1 MKKRS
6 ILICEDEEVI
16 RETLTEFLEGED
28 YNVTAVGTVTEALAQ
43 VRSRDFQV
51 AICDI
56 QLPDGD
62 GVKLLRQIHQINPH
76 TFVLI
81 ITAYASVES
90 SVEAFKHGAFDY
102 LIKPVRFEDLEVKLS
117 RVFQHRDL
125 FVENQTLRRELARI
139 SLDDRVVGSGK
150 AAQTLRSELAN
161 VALSRTNVLLHGP
174 SGSGKELAA
183 RVIHQDGPDS
193 AAEFVV
199 VNCDTE
205 DADELEARL
214 FGTADAPGVLAEA
227 GEGTVLLKGVDRL
240 PRPLQKKLL
249 TAWEKQTA
257 TPAGRSK
264 KATPIACRLIATT
277 SSQLA
282 DEVADERF
290 DQALFFRL
298 DGSKVAVPAL
308 ADRIDDLPELV
319 EHFVGRHSERMGKR
333 ISGASS
339 EAIRLLL
346 EASWNGNIRQL
357 DNAVERAVMHA
368 DGPLLEPADFP
379 ADLAGVSQPP
389 PDADDLRSA
398 LRHYE
403 RQHIQRVLRQCP
415 DKRTAA
421 KRLKLGLSSLYRKI
435 EELAIEV

>member
-28 YNVTAVGTVTEALAQ
+28 YNVTAVGTVAEALEK

-125 FVENQTLRRELARI
+125 FVENQTLRRELARV
-139 SLDDRVVGSGK
+139 SSDDRIVGNGK
-150 AAQTLRSELAN
+150 SAATLRSELAN
-161 VALSRTNVLLHGP
+161 AALTNTNVLLCGP

-183 RVIHQDGPDS
+183 RVIHQESRLRD
-193 AAEFVV
+193 EQFVV
-199 VNCDTE
+199 VNCDTGE
-205 DADELEARL
+205 PDRIDATL
-214 FGTADAPGVLAEA
+214 FGD
-227 GEGTVLLKGVDRL
+227 GESDGLLVDVGDGTVLLKGIDRL
-240 PRPLQKKLL
+240 PKAQQKKLL
-249 TAWEKQTA
+249 TALERSEVRSAARRTA
-257 TPAGRSK
+257 V
-264 KATPIACRLIATT
+264 PISCRLIATT
-277 SSQLA
+277 AA
-282 DEVADERF
+282 DLQAEVEAGRF
-290 DQALFFRL
+290 DEGLFFRL
-298 DGSKVAVPAL
+298 DGSKIAVPAL
-308 ADRIDDLPELV
+308 SDRIDDLPELV
-319 EHFVGRHSERMGKR
+319 EHFVGRHSEAMGKR

-346 EASWNGNIRQL
+346 GAQWDGNIRQL

-368 DGPLLEPADFP
+368 GGSLLEPADFP
-379 ADLAGVSQPP
+379 SDLAGVSQPP

-403 RQHIQRVLRQCP
+403 RQHIQRVLKQCP
-415 DKRTAA
+415 DKRAAA

-435 EELAIEV
+435 EELSIEV

>member
-16 RETLTEFLEGED
+16 RETLAEFLESED
-28 YNVTAVGTVTEALAQ
+28 YDVTAVGTVGEAVATVTKQ
-43 VRSRDFQV
+43 DFQV

-56 QLPDGD
+56 RLPDGD

-102 LIKPVRFEDLEVKLS
+102 LIKPVQFDDLEMKLR

-125 FVENQTLRRELARI
+125 LIENLALRQQLARVVV
-139 SLDDRVVGSGK
+139 SDRVVGSGR
-150 AAQTLRSELAN
+150 AATQLRTQLAN
-161 VALSRTNVLLHGP
+161 AALTGSSVLLTGP
-174 SGSGKELAA
+174 SGCGKELAA
-183 RVIHQDGPDS
+183 RVIHQEGGHAEEPF
-193 AAEFVV
+193 AA

-205 DADELEARL
+205 DAAALDREL
-214 FGTADAPGVLAEA
+214 FGGGETEGVVVGVGQGTAY
-227 GEGTVLLKGVDRL
+227 LKSVDRL
-240 PRPLQKKLL
+240 PASLQKKLL
-249 TAWEKQTA
+249 DVLERGEVRPQGSSEPVAVRCRIVAATQTDPA
-257 TPAGRSK
+257 THEEVFD
-264 KATPIACRLIATT
+264 KALY
-277 SSQLA
+277 
-282 DEVADERF
+282 
-290 DQALFFRL
+290 FRL
-298 DGSKVAVPAL
+298 AGTRIDVPSL

-319 EHFVGRHSERMGKR
+319 EHFVGRHTGAMGKR
-333 ISGASS
+333 IGGASS

-346 EASWNGNIRQL
+346 SAEWDGNIRQL
-357 DNAVERAVMHA
+357 DNAVERAVMHCETE
-368 DGPLLEPADFP
+368 LLQPADFP
-379 ADLAGVSQPP
+379 PELAGLKQPP

-403 RQHIQRVLRQCP
+403 KLHIERVLRQCP

-435 EELAIEV
+435 EELEIET

>member
-16 RETLTEFLEGED
+16 RETLAEFLEGED
-28 YNVTAVGTVTEALAQ
+28 YQVTAVGTVGEALSL
-43 VRSRDFQV
+43 VKSRDFQV

-90 SVEAFKHGAFDY
+90 SVAAFKQGAFDY
-102 LIKPVRFEDLEVKLS
+102 LVKPVRFEDLEVKLS

-125 FVENQTLRRELARI
+125 FVENQTLRRELARVTA
-139 SLDDRVVGSGK
+139 DDRIVGSGK
-150 AAQTLRSELAN
+150 AAQRLRTEIAN
-161 VALSRTNVLLHGP
+161 AALTGSSLLIEGP
-174 SGSGKELAA
+174 GGAGKELAA
-183 RVIHQDGPDS
+183 RVIHQEGPQGGES
-193 AAEFVV
+193 FVV
-199 VNCDTE
+199 LSCDRDDPE
-205 DADELEARL
+205 RLEDEL
-214 FGTADAPGVLAEA
+214 FGDGDTDGLLADLGS
-227 GEGTVLLKGVDRL
+227 GTLLLKSIERL
-240 PRPLQKKLL
+240 PRDLQKRLL
-249 TAWEKQTA
+249 TMLERGEVRSPGSKSPIPIEARIIASTSAELSA
-257 TPAGRSK
+257 EVAAGRF
-264 KATPIACRLIATT
+264 
-277 SSQLA
+277 
-282 DEVADERF
+282 DES
-290 DQALFFRL
+290 LFFRL
-298 DGSKVAVPAL
+298 NGTKITVPSL

-319 EHFVGRHSERMGKR
+319 EHFVGRHSEQMGKR
-333 ISGASS
+333 VSGASS

-346 EASWNGNIRQL
+346 AADYPGNVRQL
-357 DNAVERAVMHA
+357 DNAVQRAVMHSTES
-368 DGPLLEPADFP
+368 LLEPADFP
-379 ADLAGVSQPP
+379 SELAGLTQPP

-403 RQHIQRVLRQCP
+403 RLHIQRVLKQCP

-435 EELAIEV
+435 EELGIET